1 MNDQLDNFIQQ
12 NRDDFEMYE
21 PTPGLWDTIGERAQR
36 RAILP
41 QWSKY
46 AMAAMVVFALG
57 FGLGQFSDTD
67 GHLTGNNL
75 VSSQVQIIES
85 EYYYQ
90 TKINEQMQQLDPYF
104 QDEPRLQT
112 DIESDFEELDRYCKE
127 LKEDLQ
133 DNINNEYVIEALIK
147 SYQTKLDILEA
158 LHQELTQEYDETP
171 KVNL

>member
-21 PTPGLWDTIGERAQR
+21 PSPGLWDKIEKTPQR
-36 RAILP
+36 RSIIP

-46 AMAAMVVFALG
+46 AISAMVVFALG
-57 FGLGQFSDTD
+57 FGLGQFSDNEKTPEINYAP
-67 GHLTGNNL
+67 G
-75 VSSQVQIIES
+75 QVKVIES

-90 TKINEQMQQLDPYF
+90 TKINEQMQELQPYF
-104 QDEPRLQT
+104 KEEPRLRT
-112 DIESDFEELDRYCKE
+112 DIESDFDELDTYCRE

-133 DNINNEYVIEALIK
+133 DNINNEFVIEALIK

-158 LHQELTQEYDETP
+158 LHQQLTQEYHETQEI
-171 KVNL
+171 NM